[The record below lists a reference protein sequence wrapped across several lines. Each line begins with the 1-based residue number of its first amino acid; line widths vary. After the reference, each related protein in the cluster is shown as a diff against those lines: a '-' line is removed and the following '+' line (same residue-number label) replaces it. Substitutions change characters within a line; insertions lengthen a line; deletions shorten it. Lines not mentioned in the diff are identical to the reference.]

1 VSWDEEWGFERLFG
15 VWQLNR
21 EISGQGR
28 MSGIAAFETVD
39 VGRALYRESGELW
52 LEEGTRLRGE
62 QRYFYE
68 RAESGFTIHFHDTG
82 ELFER
87 VTFEAGSGGTWVGRA
102 EHYCKADVYRSEY
115 LFRRDQ
121 RFEVSHQVHG
131 PRKDFTIRT
140 VYIRD

>member
-1 VSWDEEWGFERLFG
+1 VTWQEKWGFERLFG

-28 MSGIAAFETVD
+28 MTGIAAFEALD
-39 VGRALYRESGELW
+39 ARRALYRESGELW

-68 RAESGFTIHFHDTG
+68 RAEGGFAIHFHDSG

-87 VTFEAGSGGTWVGRA
+87 VIFEVGVGGIWVGRA
-102 EHYCKADVYRSEY
+102 EHHCEADVYRSEY
-115 LFRRDQ
+115 LFRRGE
-121 RFEVSHQVHG
+121 RFEVSHNVRG
-131 PRKDFTIRT
+131 PRKYYTIRT
-140 VYIRD
+140 VYTRD